1 MESFLPIVR
10 SWTHASVA
18 ERESL
23 VDHVSQHDFPESF
36 ATYQE
41 MALAAGFY
49 SIRCIAQDS
58 TSYGLT
64 VVLQS
69 VQTAGG
75 QAVPQWK
82 QAVLGRRAS
91 CPMLALSSG
100 AGTNIFLSCYRQLSH
115 SAAHYPLYW
124 LQALLESELDALQRM
139 RKTEPVRREIAALQ
153 EELKE
158 LSCQQSQ

>member
-23 VDHVSQHDFPESF
+23 VEHVSQHDFPESLE
-36 ATYQE
+36 TYQE

-49 SIRCIAQDS
+49 SIGCIAQDS

-69 VQTAGG
+69 DQTAGG

-82 QAVLGRRAS
+82 QAVLKRRAS
-91 CPMLALSSG
+91 CPMLTWS
-100 AGTNIFLSCYRQLSH
+100 
-115 SAAHYPLYW
+115 
-124 LQALLESELDALQRM
+124 
-139 RKTEPVRREIAALQ
+139 
-153 EELKE
+153 
-158 LSCQQSQ
+158 